1 MTILKIKE
9 VEDYLWFPWSILSF
23 VSRNILNYRMLRW
36 FFLVHSGHNIS
47 KKLLPSL
54 LGFFWMCDYFPGFT
68 LGFMSTPIHSL
79 TIDAAVS
86 YQTATRALFQIIRNL
101 TFWDSTLHFCSI
113 LSLALK
119 KYLFDLERC
128 QNSKTSAQIQ
138 IKARPSQ
145 CYIGIFALKIIFFR
159 SFER

>member
-1 MTILKIKE
+1 MISVVNPLIRITQYSELQNASMI
-9 VEDYLWFPWSILSF
+9 
-23 VSRNILNYRMLRW
+23 
-36 FFLVHSGHNIS
+36 FLVHSGHNIS

-68 LGFMSTPIHSL
+68 LGFMSTPILSL

-138 IKARPSQ
+138 IKARPPQ
-145 CYIGIFALKIIFFR
+145 CYVGIFALKIIFFR
-159 SFER
+159 SFERYVSVL

>member
-1 MTILKIKE
+1 
-9 VEDYLWFPWSILSF
+9 
-23 VSRNILNYRMLRW
+23 
-36 FFLVHSGHNIS
+36 
-47 KKLLPSL
+47 
-54 LGFFWMCDYFPGFT
+54 MCDYFPGFT
-68 LGFMSTPIHSL
+68 LGFMSTPILSL

-159 SFER
+159 SFERYGLVL